1 MKSNQLGRKG
11 MLIKMRFMLYVF
23 AIIAISG
30 GVSAAEF
37 LSYKQQD
44 QSIFITTDEGELKL
58 TAFHTEGF
66 EIQYNSN
73 QKQLPSYALAG
84 ALLATKIKIIEHS
97 ANIQISTDALT
108 VVVNK
113 SPIHLSFIKNGE
125 ILFKEE
131 SGFYQTADEVGFNFK
146 LTTNEKLVGGGQR
159 VLGMD
164 RRGHRMP
171 LYNRAHYGYGTESN
185 QMYYGL
191 PAVMSDKKYAVVFDN
206 SASGFIDIGHSDKQV
221 LSFSA
226 MGGRTAY
233 LFVAGDS
240 YPQLI
245 DNFTQLTGRQPLPPR
260 WALGNFASRF
270 GYQSEKETRETVQK
284 FIQQD
289 FPLDA
294 VVLDLYWFGPDV
306 KGHMGNLDW
315 NRETFPTPE
324 KMIEDFRQKGVNTIV
339 ITEPFILTTSKK
351 WQSAV
356 ANNAL
361 ATQSNGKPYVYDFFF
376 GNTGLVDV
384 FSDAGQKWFSQA
396 YSQLFAQ
403 GVAGWWGDLGEPEV
417 HPSDA
422 LHNENGMSVTADE
435 IHNAYGHKWAQL
447 VFNHQQQIST
457 DTRPM
462 IMMRSGFIGSQR
474 YGMIPWTGDVS
485 RSWDGLS
492 VQVELSLQMSLF
504 GLAYTHSDLGGFAGG
519 DKFDAEMYIR
529 WLQYGVFQPV
539 YRPHAQQDIA
549 PEPVFHDGYTQD
561 IVREYIK
568 LRYQLL
574 PFNYSLVYENSLTGM
589 PLMRPMMF
597 EDETNADFF
606 DIADQYLWGDAFL
619 VKPVTQA
626 KARKV
631 SLILPKGYWFDFWTD
646 KFYQGNQNVKLK
658 TELKHL
664 PVMVR
669 AGAFIPMIK
678 SIQSTS
684 LYSSKLLDLHYYD
697 HPSVNKSAGLMYEDD
712 GKNPDAITN
721 QQFQTLEFKS
731 KRSLKDLEI
740 SITTSGQYVGMP
752 AERKI
757 NLIVHNISQVPRAIS
772 LEATFVDNRK
782 NTKTQVTE
790 FKWDNNSRRLNFLV
804 PIVDNTQIKIDF

>member
-1 MKSNQLGRKG
+1 
-11 MLIKMRFMLYVF
+11 
-23 AIIAISG
+23 
-30 GVSAAEF
+30 
-37 LSYKQQD
+37 
-44 QSIFITTDEGELKL
+44 
-58 TAFHTEGF
+58 
-66 EIQYNSN
+66 
-73 QKQLPSYALAG
+73 
-84 ALLATKIKIIEHS
+84 
-97 ANIQISTDALT
+97 
-108 VVVNK
+108 
-113 SPIHLSFIKNGE
+113 
-125 ILFKEE
+125 
-131 SGFYQTADEVGFNFK
+131 
-146 LTTNEKLVGGGQR
+146 
-159 VLGMD
+159 
-164 RRGHRMP
+164 
-171 LYNRAHYGYGTESN
+171 
-185 QMYYGL
+185 
-191 PAVMSDKKYAVVFDN
+191 
-206 SASGFIDIGHSDKQV
+206 
-221 LSFSA
+221 
-226 MGGRTAY
+226 
-233 LFVAGDS
+233 
-240 YPQLI
+240 
-245 DNFTQLTGRQPLPPR
+245 
-260 WALGNFASRF
+260 
-270 GYQSEKETRETVQK
+270 
-284 FIQQD
+284 
-289 FPLDA
+289 
-294 VVLDLYWFGPDV
+294 
-306 KGHMGNLDW
+306 
-315 NRETFPTPE
+315 
-324 KMIEDFRQKGVNTIV
+324 
-339 ITEPFILTTSKK
+339 
-351 WQSAV
+351 
-356 ANNAL
+356 
-361 ATQSNGKPYVYDFFF
+361 
-376 GNTGLVDV
+376 
-384 FSDAGQKWFSQA
+384 
-396 YSQLFAQ
+396 
-403 GVAGWWGDLGEPEV
+403 V

-574 PFNYSLVYENSLTGM
+574 PYNYSLVYENSLTGM

-646 KFYQGNQNVKLK
+646 KLYQGNQNVKLK

-752 AERKI
+752 AERKV
-757 NLIVHNISQVPRAIS
+757 NLIVHNISQAPRAIS

>member
-1 MKSNQLGRKG
+1 
-11 MLIKMRFMLYVF
+11 
-23 AIIAISG
+23 
-30 GVSAAEF
+30 
-37 LSYKQQD
+37 
-44 QSIFITTDEGELKL
+44 
-58 TAFHTEGF
+58 
-66 EIQYNSN
+66 
-73 QKQLPSYALAG
+73 
-84 ALLATKIKIIEHS
+84 
-97 ANIQISTDALT
+97 
-108 VVVNK
+108 
-113 SPIHLSFIKNGE
+113 
-125 ILFKEE
+125 
-131 SGFYQTADEVGFNFK
+131 
-146 LTTNEKLVGGGQR
+146 
-159 VLGMD
+159 
-164 RRGHRMP
+164 MP

-549 PEPVFHDGYTQD
+549 PEPVFHDSYTQN

-574 PFNYSLVYENSLTGM
+574 PYNYSLVYENSLTGM

-646 KFYQGNQNVKLK
+646 KLYQGNQNVKLK

-752 AERKI
+752 AERKV
-757 NLIVHNISQVPRAIS
+757 NLIVHNISQAPRAIS